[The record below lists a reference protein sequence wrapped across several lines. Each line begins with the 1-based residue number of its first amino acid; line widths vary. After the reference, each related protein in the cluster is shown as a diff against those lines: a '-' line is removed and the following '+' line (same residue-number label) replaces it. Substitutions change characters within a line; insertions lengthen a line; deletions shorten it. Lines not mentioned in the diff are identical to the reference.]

1 MDEIYISAK
10 NLTKSFGSRK
20 VVPVNKINECG
31 YDTAL
36 LPYAAAIRRN
46 CSGGDFSRRPSGC
59 CPCAA
64 PRHSLQQKRESSE
77 QEDSL
82 FCI

>member
-20 VVPVNKINECG
+20 PVPDNKINECG

-36 LPYAAAIRRN
+36 LPHAAAVRRD
-46 CSGGDFSRRPSGC
+46 CSGVDFPGRPSGC
-59 CPCAA
+59 CSRAA

-77 QEDSL
+77 
-82 FCI
+82 